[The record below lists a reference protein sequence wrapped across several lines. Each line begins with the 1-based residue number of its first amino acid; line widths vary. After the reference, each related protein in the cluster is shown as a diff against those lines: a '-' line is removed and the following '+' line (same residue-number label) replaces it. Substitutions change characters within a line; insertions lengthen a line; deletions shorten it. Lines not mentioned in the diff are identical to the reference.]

1 MSVAELVNNKLARM
15 KRGAP
20 FSIERFYTLGSVSA
34 VQKKMS
40 RLVKEGKVVR
50 VAKGIYSR
58 PKPLIISPTTNYLI
72 KEWKLPIAWDCKL
85 KPP

>member
-58 PKPLIISPTTNYLI
+58 PKPLIISPTMNI
-72 KEWKLPIAWDCKL
+72 VAKA
-85 KPP
+85 